1 MEHVVIAEFR
11 MCTHGR
17 SRHHWQ
23 QQLHV
28 ALYYAGVQTTKVR
41 MTGRGL
47 LFEHDVSV
55 PAPPS
60 PKKEVVV
67 DVNNNTD
74 ETTTTSN
81 MEQVGN

>member
-1 MEHVVIAEFR
+1 
-11 MCTHGR
+11 
-17 SRHHWQ
+17 
-23 QQLHV
+23 
-28 ALYYAGVQTTKVR
+28 

-55 PAPPS
+55 PAPAA

-74 ETTTTSN
+74 ETPTTSN